1 MSKSSSGAFARR
13 TIGLRLTQTTT
24 PRTRDLRPPRP
35 FQIKAEH
42 LAARDLEPE
51 TLGLWCVP
59 VSGCWH
65 LFSKYAEA
73 ARARAA
79 FIAGRPPR

>member
-1 MSKSSSGAFARR
+1 MTDR
-13 TIGLRLTQTTT
+13 
-24 PRTRDLRPPRP
+24 LRPLAKPRLCARP